1 MKRSLLLCLLFPLVV
16 FSQSSIP
23 SPEQVFGFKM
33 GADRKLIDWTQIVSY
48 FKSVDEKSDRVIVRE
63 LGKTTLGKPFILA
76 IISSEENI
84 KNLDRYKSIQQ
95 QLARPYSLEPETAS
109 KLIAEGKTIV
119 LVTLNIHSTEIASTQ
134 ESVELVHEFATSN
147 SPQVKKILDNVIFLL
162 IPSLNPDG
170 QQMVTDWYR
179 KTVGTPAEGTAPPEL
194 YHHYAGHDNN
204 RDWFMYNLVESQHTA
219 KVLYHEWF
227 PEIEYDQH
235 QMGSNGPRIF
245 LPPYADPV
253 NPNVPALL
261 TAQTNLLGKYMVSD
275 LHKAGFKGVATGTTF
290 NAYYEGSMSKT
301 PLWHNRIGILSE
313 MASAQIATPIFFPKG
328 SVGGAGIDLPENKTQ
343 TNYLDPW
350 EGGWWRLRDIVEYEK
365 TATYSLLDFAAT
377 LKENIKTNFYNLNRE
392 AIAKGN
398 AEAPYGYVFPIDQH
412 DPNAAATLVN
422 KLIISGVEARLT
434 TDVVLVGNRKIPAGS
449 FYISLAQPA
458 RAYIKDLIE
467 VQKYPDLKQF
477 PGGPPRPPYDVTAWT
492 MPMQM
497 GVDVVELKEPS
508 IIPSQTIS
516 RASVAGTV
524 DARPSQYYI
533 VERRYTNSYGLVN
546 ALLKQHVPV
555 LEMTQA
561 QTIANQVLPAGTFV
575 LPLNSSA
582 PNNKI
587 EPSALEKLAQEWQL
601 PLTGL
606 NDFPAK
612 GLREVAAA
620 RIGIYQ
626 PWITSM
632 DEGWT
637 RYMLDQFQIGY
648 KSLHNEDLK
657 AKGVNLRKDFDVI
670 LLPDMSTNAIVDGR
684 DRGEGGGEE
693 EPVLGTPERPK
704 EYQGGIGK
712 EGAEAIKEFVKSGGT
727 LITLGAS
734 SNFAIEKL
742 RLPAVNELR
751 GIASKDFYSP
761 GSIFEVAINTSESL
775 AYGMEDHAFIYY
787 INNPAFRLLPYNKES
802 KIIASYG
809 DTSPL
814 RSGWLLG
821 GERLLNKIA
830 LAEIPVGSGRIIM
843 YGFRVQHRAQTHG
856 TYKLLLNA
864 LFIGKK

>member
-1 MKRSLLLCLLFPLVV
+1 
-16 FSQSSIP
+16 
-23 SPEQVFGFKM
+23 M
-33 GADRKLIDWTQIVSY
+33 GTDRKLIDWTQIVSY
-48 FKSVDEKSDRVIVRE
+48 FKSVDEKSDRVIVQE

-76 IISSEENI
+76 IISSEANI

-95 QLARPYSLEPETAS
+95 QLAKPYMLEPENAS

-147 SPQVKKILDNVIFLL
+147 SPQVKKILDNVIVLL

-170 QQMVTDWYR
+170 QQLVTEWYR
-179 KTVGTPAEGTAPPEL
+179 KTLGTPAEGTAPPEL
-194 YHHYAGHDNN
+194 YHYYAGHDNN

-219 KVLYHEWF
+219 KVLYYDWF

-253 NPNVPALL
+253 NPNIPPLL
-261 TAQTNLLGKYMVSD
+261 SAQTNLLGKYMVSD
-275 LHKAGFKGVATGTTF
+275 LHKAGFKGIVTGMTF
-290 NAYYEGSMSKT
+290 NAFYEGSMSKT

-313 MASAQIATPIFFPKG
+313 MASAQIATPLFFPKG
-328 SVGGAGIDLPENKTQ
+328 SVSGGGIDLPENKTQ

-350 EGGWWRLRDIVEYEK
+350 EGGWWRLRDIVDYEK

-377 LKENIKTNFYNLNRE
+377 LKEQVKTNFYNLNRE

-398 AEAPYGYVFPIDQH
+398 AEAPYGYVVPLDQH

-422 KLIISGVEARLT
+422 KLIISGVEARVI
-434 TDVVLVGNRKIPAGS
+434 TDVVMIGNRKIPAGS

-497 GVDVVELKEPS
+497 GVDVIELKEPVT
-508 IIPSQTIS
+508 IPSQTIS
-516 RASVAGTV
+516 RASILGTV
-524 DARPSQYYI
+524 DARPSQYYA

-546 ALLKQHVPV
+546 ALLKQNMPV
-555 LEMTQA
+555 FEITKS
-561 QTIANQVLPAGTFV
+561 QTEGKQSLAAGTFV
-575 LPLNSSA
+575 IPS
-582 PNNKI
+582 NKI
-587 EPSALEKLAQEWQL
+587 DRAVLGKLAQEWQV
-601 PLTGL
+601 
-606 NDFPAK
+606 PATNVNSIPS
-612 GLREVAAA
+612 GALHELSRA

-637 RYMLDQFQIGY
+637 RYMLDQFQIDY
-648 KSLHNEDLK
+648 KSLHNEDFK
-657 AKGVNLRKDFDVI
+657 AKGANLRKDFDVI

-684 DRGEGGGEE
+684 ERGEGERASE
-693 EPVLGTPERPK
+693 DEPILGTPERPK

-712 EGAEAIKEFVKSGGT
+712 EGTEAIKEFVKSGGT

-751 GIASKDFYSP
+751 GVASKDFYSP
-761 GSIFEVAINTSESL
+761 GSILEAAVNTSEPL
-775 AYGMEDHAFIYY
+775 AYGMEDHAFIYF

-809 DTSPL
+809 DSSPL

-821 GERLLNKIA
+821 GERLLNKVA
-830 LAEIPVGSGRIIM
+830 LAEIPVGTGRVIM

-864 LFIGKK
+864 LLNKK